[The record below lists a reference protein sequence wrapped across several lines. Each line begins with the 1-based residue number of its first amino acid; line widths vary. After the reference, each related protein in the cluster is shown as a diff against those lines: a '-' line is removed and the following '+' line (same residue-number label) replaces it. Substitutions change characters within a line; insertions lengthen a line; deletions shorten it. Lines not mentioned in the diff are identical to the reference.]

1 MEAMRALQPV
11 LPSPAMLPADWAV
24 MVIDLKDCF
33 FTIPIADQDCKCFA
47 FSVPSINKAE
57 PADQYEWVVLPQ
69 GTKNSPTL
77 CQLFVA
83 VALRPLQKRHPEMII
98 YHYMDDILFFQE
110 SSFPEDWLTEVTTH
124 LSRFGLKVAPE
135 KVQRTTLILYL
146 GWKLSDSVVS
156 PQWLEFRV
164 DVKNLHDLQTL
175 LGNIQWIRPQVG
187 IPNSLLAPLTSLLRG
202 RQPKEEIQLTAE
214 AQRALGEITERI

>member
-1 MEAMRALQPV
+1 
-11 LPSPAMLPADWAV
+11 
-24 MVIDLKDCF
+24 
-33 FTIPIADQDCKCFA
+33 
-47 FSVPSINKAE
+47 
-57 PADQYEWVVLPQ
+57 
-69 GTKNSPTL
+69 
-77 CQLFVA
+77 
-83 VALRPLQKRHPEMII
+83 MII

-156 PQWLEFRV
+156 PQQLEFRV

-175 LGNIQWIRPQVG
+175 LRNIQWIRPQVG
-187 IPNSLLAPLTSLLRG
+187 IPNRLLALLTSLLRG
-202 RQPKEEIQLTAE
+202 RQPEEEIQLTAK
-214 AQRALGEITERI
+214 AQRALGEITDRIQHAVSARMLANVLISLLIFAQEQHAFAVFYQWQKKSGEDGGTGQPVYMAVPMPLTVTDKNARCY